1 MSLEALAAVNASV
14 DELSKGDVAAEKI
27 VITPEDI
34 SVIMILAIRRSLKL
48 VLFVE
53 ALPRVDCTLLN

>member
-34 SVIMILAIRRSLKL
+34 SVIMILAIRQSLKL
-48 VLFVE
+48 EWKLHQEWTVH
-53 ALPRVDCTLLN
+53 C